1 MIAAIEQTGNMASI
15 DRDSGLFAA
24 VMSVAAG
31 LELKSTLRRIVTSA
45 ADLVEAQ
52 YGALAVLGPNGEVEE
67 FIHVGMPEED
77 AALIGDLPKGA
88 GILGLLIDHPV
99 PIRLD
104 NLADHPASIGFPDAH
119 PPMKSFLGVPI
130 RVRGDV
136 FGNLYLTQKHD
147 DQQFTA
153 EDEQTVGALAAAA
166 GVAIE
171 NARLF
176 EQSKQ
181 AQERISQLLVHE
193 DRDRIARDLHDLV
206 IQRLFAVGMSL
217 QTVIRH
223 SSLDE
228 TTEQRMERAIDD
240 LDQTVKEIR
249 QTIFD
254 LHQDESAES
263 LRTLI
268 RHELEMS
275 KDQLGFD
282 PQLILEGPVDTLVPE
297 NFHEHVVAVI
307 REGLSNIARHA
318 YATSAQVK
326 VAVHADSITIT
337 IVDDGR
343 GFTELSRTSGL
354 DNLSHRATALQG
366 SCSLEPG
373 DVSGSTL
380 TWSAAL
386 S

>member
-1 MIAAIEQTGNMASI
+1 MTPIE
-15 DRDSGLFAA
+15 RDSGLFAA

-45 ADLVEAQ
+45 VDLVDAQ
-52 YGALAVLGPNGEVEE
+52 YGALAVLGPSGSVEE
-67 FIHVGMPEED
+67 FIHVGMSEDDATRIGHLPE
-77 AALIGDLPKGA
+77 GA

-104 NLADHPASIGFPDAH
+104 NLADHPASIGFPPNH
-119 PPMKSFLGVPI
+119 PAMNSFLGFPI
-130 RVRGDV
+130 RVRGEV
-136 FGNLYLTQKHD
+136 FGNLYLTEKANGQK
-147 DQQFTA
+147 FTA
-153 EDEQTVGALAAAA
+153 DDEQTVGALAAAA

-176 EQSKQ
+176 EQSRQ
-181 AQERISQLLVHE
+181 NQERIQQLLVHE

-223 SSLDE
+223 SELDDA
-228 TTEQRMERAIDD
+228 TGQRMERAIDD

-254 LHQDESAES
+254 LHQDDNVES

-268 RHELEMS
+268 RSELDMS

-282 PQLILEGPVDTLVPE
+282 PELTLTGPIDTMVPE
-297 NFHEHVVAVI
+297 NLNEHVVAVI

-318 YATSAQVK
+318 YAS
-326 VAVHADSITIT
+326 HAHVRVDVTLERIAID

-343 GFTELSRTSGL
+343 GFVDLTRTSGL
-354 DNLSHRATALQG
+354 DNLNHRATVHGGNCVLT
-366 SCSLEPG
+366 PG
-373 DVSGSTL
+373 TTSGSHL
-380 TWSAAL
+380 HWSVPI
-386 S
+386 SN

>member
-1 MIAAIEQTGNMASI
+1 MTPIE
-15 DRDSGLFAA
+15 RDGGLFAA

-45 ADLVEAQ
+45 IDLVDAQ
-52 YGALAVLGPNGEVEE
+52 YGALAVLGPSGSVEE
-67 FIHVGMPEED
+67 FIHIGMSED
-77 AALIGDLPKGA
+77 DARLIGHLPEGA

-104 NLADHPASIGFPDAH
+104 NLADHPASIGFPANH
-119 PPMKSFLGVPI
+119 PEMTSFLGFPI
-130 RVRGDV
+130 RVRGEV
-136 FGNLYLTQKHD
+136 FGNLYLTQKANG
-147 DQQFTA
+147 QKFTSD
-153 EDEQTVGALAAAA
+153 DEQTVGALAAAA

-176 EQSKQ
+176 EQSRQ
-181 AQERISQLLVHE
+181 NQERIQQLLVHE

-223 SSLDE
+223 SELDDA
-228 TTEQRMERAIDD
+228 TSQRMERAIDD

-254 LHQDESAES
+254 LHQDENSES
-263 LRTLI
+263 LRSLI
-268 RHELEMS
+268 RNELDLS

-282 PQLILEGPVDTLVPE
+282 PQLEIVGPIDTLVSE
-297 NFHEHVVAVI
+297 NLIEHVVAVI

-318 YATSAQVK
+318 YATRARVTINVSANQI
-326 VAVHADSITIT
+326 AID

-343 GFTELSRTSGL
+343 GFADLTRTSGL
-354 DNLSHRATALQG
+354 DNLTYRAQLHG
-366 SCSLEPG
+366 GECSL
-373 DVSGSTL
+373 
-380 TWSAAL
+380 SASEGGGAHL
-386 S
+386 YWCVPITD